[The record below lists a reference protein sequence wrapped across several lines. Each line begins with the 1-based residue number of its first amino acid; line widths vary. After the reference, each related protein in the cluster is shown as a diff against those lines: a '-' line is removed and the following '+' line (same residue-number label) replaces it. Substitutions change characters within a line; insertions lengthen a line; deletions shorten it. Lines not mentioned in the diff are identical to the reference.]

1 MAKLANNAIRK
12 SHIFVHEDYEAKFTL
27 NHKMTN
33 NVEDKKHNVPVLN
46 LKQNDCDKVKV
57 SGGSDNVTIK
67 KHKLS

>member
-1 MAKLANNAIRK
+1 
-12 SHIFVHEDYEAKFTL
+12 
-27 NHKMTN
+27 MTN
-33 NVEDKKHNVPVLN
+33 NVEDKKHNIPVLN